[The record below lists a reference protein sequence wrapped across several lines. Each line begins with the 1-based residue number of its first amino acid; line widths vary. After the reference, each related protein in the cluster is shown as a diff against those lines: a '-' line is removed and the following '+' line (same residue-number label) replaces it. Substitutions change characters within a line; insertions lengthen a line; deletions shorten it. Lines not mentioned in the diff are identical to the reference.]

1 MFLFDKTWYIGYH
14 IHKENDMGLDNMW
27 MKDKDVPG
35 VIEGEFKICG
45 GIFSGNGNDSF
56 RGKVYNRFVE
66 DVTGISLY
74 GYTPDTNEISNEVV
88 RDMADGLEAT
98 EWRDSYIE
106 NYDIEEQEFKDL
118 VRMFRLHAD
127 AGHYLVAWY

>member
-1 MFLFDKTWYIGYH
+1 MRYYIC
-14 IHKENDMGLDNMW
+14 KENDMGLDNLW
-27 MKDKDVPG
+27 MKSKDERG
-35 VIEGEFKICG
+35 VVEGEFKICG

-56 RGKVYNRFVE
+56 RGKVYNQFVE

-74 GYTPDTNEISNEVV
+74 GYTPDTNEIPNETVKQ
-88 RDMADGLEAT
+88 MADDLEAT

-106 NYDIEEQEFKDL
+106 NYDIEEEEFKDL

-127 AGHYLVAWY
+127 AGHYLLAWY